1 MVILNVHR
9 IDKDNKSKQWHKFE
23 FLLGYD
29 VKDYGNITEE
39 RASETS
45 QMSKIHGHDR
55 LLRNPEEVAIFN
67 GKVF

>member
-1 MVILNVHR
+1 M
-9 IDKDNKSKQWHKFE
+9 
-23 FLLGYD
+23 
-29 VKDYGNITEE
+29 KDYGNITEE
-39 RASETS
+39 RANETS